1 MTEASDFS
9 IYRDAMIVL
18 ATAAVLV
25 PLGQR
30 YRVNPILGFL
40 VAGAVLGPRGLGALS
55 SYFEPIKWIT
65 VSQEKGLGAIAELG
79 VVFLLFLIGLELSFK
94 RLVTMRRL
102 VLGLG
107 VTQVTISAVII
118 GLIVSFFGASPAASM
133 LIGLSL
139 ALSSTAIVIE
149 LLARQQ
155 RLHTV
160 TGRTSF
166 SILLL
171 QDLAVVPLLFLVTIL
186 GPDNEGT
193 LVSGL
198 LLAIAQALFV
208 IAAIAIVGS
217 AILRPLF
224 RLVASADSTELF
236 VAAVLLVAV
245 GSGLVTASAGL
256 SMALGAFIAGLLL
269 AETEYHR
276 AIQATIDPFKGLLL
290 GVFFFSVGMSLD
302 IALIASNPLPIAA
315 GVIGLISIKAA
326 VLVGLLWL
334 FRVPWAATAK
344 TALLL
349 AAGGEFAFIVV
360 GLAVAKDIVASDTG
374 AIVLAITALSMAM
387 IPLLDFIG
395 KHIGERFAE
404 PQEPRPA
411 LTELPPQEGVEAIIV
426 GCGRVGQLVSEMLT
440 RHDIKHILIESD
452 PAAVTRCRQK
462 GLPVYFGDATNAQ
475 FLKRCGIIMAK
486 GVVVTIN
493 KPSVVEKIITTVR
506 ALREKILIVARV
518 RDAEHARNLYKL
530 GVSDAVPE
538 TIEASLQVTE
548 ATLVGLG
555 VPTGP
560 VIASIHEKRDEFRE
574 ALQGAAGR
582 PTRGLRAS
590 ETKKAT

>member
-65 VSQEKGLGAIAELG
+65 VSEEKGLGAIAELG

-171 QDLAVVPLLFLVTIL
+171 QDLAVVPLLILVSIL

-193 LVSGL
+193 LVGGL

-208 IAAIAIVGS
+208 VAAIAIVGS

-224 RLVASADSTELF
+224 RLVVSADSTELF

-245 GSGLVTASAGL
+245 GSGIVTASAGL

-269 AETEYHR
+269 AETEYHH

-290 GVFFFSVGMSLD
+290 GVFFFSVGMSLV

-326 VLVGLLWL
+326 VLVGLLRL

-387 IPLLDFIG
+387 IPLLDLIG

-426 GCGRVGQLVSEMLT
+426 GCGRVGRLVSEMLT

-462 GLPVYFGDATNAQ
+462 GLPVYFGDATSAQ
-475 FLKRCGIIMAK
+475 FLKRCGIILAK

-518 RDAEHARNLYKL
+518 RDAEHARHLYKL

-538 TIEASLQVTE
+538 TIEASLQLTE

-582 PTRGLRAS
+582 PTRGLRAR
-590 ETKKAT
+590 ETKKAI

>member
-1 MTEASDFS
+1 MTEAPDFGV
-9 IYRDAMIVL
+9 YREAMIVL

-30 YRVNPILGFL
+30 YKVNPILGFL
-40 VAGAVLGPRGLGALS
+40 VVGAVLGPKGLGALS
-55 SYFEPIKWIT
+55 SYFEPIRWIT
-65 VSQEKGLGAIAELG
+65 VSEEKGLGAIAELG

-94 RLVTMRRL
+94 RLVAMRRL
-102 VLGLG
+102 VFGLG
-107 VTQVTISAVII
+107 VTQVAVSALII
-118 GLIVSFFGASPAASM
+118 GLTVSFLGAPPAASM
-133 LIGLSL
+133 VIGLSL

-171 QDLAVVPLLFLVTIL
+171 QDLAIVPLLFFVSIL
-186 GPDNEGT
+186 GSDNEGT
-193 LVSGL
+193 LLGGL
-198 LLAIAQALFV
+198 LLAIAQAVLV
-208 IAAIAIVGS
+208 IAAIAVVGS
-217 AILRPLF
+217 VILRPLF

-236 VAAVLLVAV
+236 VAAALLVAV
-245 GSGLVTASAGL
+245 GSGILTASAGL
-256 SMALGAFIAGLLL
+256 TMALGAFVAGLLL
-269 AETEYHR
+269 AETEYHH
-276 AIQATIDPFKGLLL
+276 AIEATIDPFKGLLL

-302 IALIASNPLPIAA
+302 ISLIIGNPLLIGA
-315 GVIGLISIKAA
+315 GVIGLIAIKAA
-326 VLVGLLWL
+326 VLVGLLRL
-334 FRVPWAATAK
+334 FRVPWPETAK

-349 AAGGEFAFIVV
+349 AAGGEFAFIVI
-360 GLAVAKDIVASDTG
+360 GLSVVKDVVASSTG
-374 AIVLAITALSMAM
+374 DIVLAITALSMAM
-387 IPLLDFIG
+387 IPLLDFVG
-395 KHIGERFAE
+395 KRIGERFVK
-404 PQEPRPA
+404 PQEANPV
-411 LTELPPQEGVEAIIV
+411 LTELPPQDGVEAIVV
-426 GCGRVGQLVSEMLT
+426 GCGRVGRLVSEMLT
-440 RHDIKHILIESD
+440 RHAIEHILVEND
-452 PAAVTRCRQK
+452 PLAVARCREH

-486 GVVVTIN
+486 GVIVTIN
-493 KPSVVEKIITTVR
+493 KPSVVEEIIVAVR
-506 ALREKILIVARV
+506 ALRAHILIVARAS
-518 RDAEHARNLYKL
+518 DAEHARHLYKL

-560 VIASIHEKRDEFRE
+560 VIASIHEKRDEFRN

-590 ETKKAT
+590 ERKNAP

>member
-1 MTEASDFS
+1 MTEAPDFS

-40 VAGAVLGPRGLGALS
+40 VAGAVLGPKGLGELS

-65 VSQEKGLGAIAELG
+65 VSEEKGLGAIAELG

-107 VTQVTISAVII
+107 VTQVAISAVII
-118 GLIVSFFGASPAASM
+118 GLIVNFLGVSPAASM
-133 LIGLSL
+133 VIGLSL
-139 ALSSTAIVIE
+139 ALSSTAIVVE

-155 RLHTV
+155 RLHTA

-171 QDLAVVPLLFLVTIL
+171 QDLAVVPLLFLVSIL

-193 LVSGL
+193 LVGGL
-198 LLAIAQALFV
+198 LLAIAQASFV

-224 RLVASADSTELF
+224 RLVVSADSTELF

-245 GSGLVTASAGL
+245 GSGIVTASAGL
-256 SMALGAFIAGLLL
+256 SMALGAFVAGLLL
-269 AETEYHR
+269 AETEYHH

-302 IALIASNPLPIAA
+302 IALIAGNPLPIAA

-326 VLVGLLWL
+326 VLVALVRL
-334 FRVPWAATAK
+334 FRVPWPATAK

-360 GLAVAKDIVASDTG
+360 GLAMTKDIVASSTG

-395 KHIGERFAE
+395 KRMGERFTE
-404 PQEPRPA
+404 PHEPRPA
-411 LTELPPQEGVEAIIV
+411 LTELPPQEGVEAIVV
-426 GCGRVGQLVSEMLT
+426 GCGRVGRLVSEMLT
-440 RHDIKHILIESD
+440 RHEIKHILIESD
-452 PAAVTRCRQK
+452 PVAVTRCRQQ

-475 FLKRCGIIMAK
+475 LLKRCGIILAK

-493 KPSVVEKIITTVR
+493 KPSVVEEIITTVR
-506 ALREKILIVARV
+506 ALREKILIVARAS
-518 RDAEHARNLYKL
+518 DAEHARHLYKL

>member
-1 MTEASDFS
+1 MAEASDFS

-65 VSQEKGLGAIAELG
+65 VSEEKGLGAIAELG

-245 GSGLVTASAGL
+245 GSGIVTASAGL

-315 GVIGLISIKAA
+315 GVIGLISIKTA

-349 AAGGEFAFIVV
+349 AAGDPNSANVTLKTAMMSVLTAWRRNGMRCQR
-360 GLAVAKDIVASDTG
+360 VASEEG
-374 AIVLAITALSMAM
+374 S
-387 IPLLDFIG
+387 
-395 KHIGERFAE
+395 
-404 PQEPRPA
+404 
-411 LTELPPQEGVEAIIV
+411 PPN
-426 GCGRVGQLVSEMLT
+426 S
-440 RHDIKHILIESD
+440 
-452 PAAVTRCRQK
+452 
-462 GLPVYFGDATNAQ
+462 
-475 FLKRCGIIMAK
+475 
-486 GVVVTIN
+486 
-493 KPSVVEKIITTVR
+493 
-506 ALREKILIVARV
+506 
-518 RDAEHARNLYKL
+518 
-530 GVSDAVPE
+530 
-538 TIEASLQVTE
+538 
-548 ATLVGLG
+548 
-555 VPTGP
+555 
-560 VIASIHEKRDEFRE
+560 
-574 ALQGAAGR
+574 
-582 PTRGLRAS
+582 RAS
-590 ETKKAT
+590 R